1 MICTAHPIESLR
13 KIKGEYKVVH
23 LIRHAQGQFMSVGIP
38 SLVFSNTFFT
48 LKLFLTPIGTH
59 NLAILNLGGIDGGP
73 EEEYKNWKWYDAR
86 LTPLGEEQ
94 SRDLRPYITAFKLE
108 VVITSPL
115 SRTIQTG
122 LHAIP
127 SGVPFVVEDDCR
139 ERIGVHPCDKRRSKT
154 ELAADFPSIN
164 LDLLLSEE
172 DDKWTDVREP
182 FEDLKARCERFLEK
196 LRLRPETHIAVVT
209 HNDFLTSLLYESDLR
224 LADQKLQ
231 KKFFN
236 ADSMP
241 IVLTWSNLEN
251 GAGAEA

>member
-1 MICTAHPIESLR
+1 MRKVSTKSGVRVEVKKKSDGPSVKHPLET
-13 KIKGEYKVVH
+13 
-23 LIRHAQGQFMSVGIP
+23 P
-38 SLVFSNTFFT
+38 SPFSNIVLAPPF
-48 LKLFLTPIGTH
+48 IGTH
-59 NLAILNLGGIDGGP
+59 NLAILNLGGVDGGP

-94 SRDLRPYITAFKLE
+94 SRNLRPYISAFKLD

-127 SGVPFVVEDDCR
+127 PGIPFVVEDDCR
-139 ERIGVHPCDKRRSKT
+139 ERIGVHPCDKRRSKK

-172 DDKWTDVREP
+172 DDKWTEIREP
-182 FEDLKARCERFLEK
+182 YEDLKARCERFLEK

-209 HNDFLTSLLYESDLR
+209 HNDFLISLLYESDLR
-224 LADQKLQ
+224 LADPKLQ
-231 KKFFN
+231 KKFLN

-241 IVLTWSNLEN
+241 IVLTWASKATAET
-251 GAGAEA
+251 GAGAVA